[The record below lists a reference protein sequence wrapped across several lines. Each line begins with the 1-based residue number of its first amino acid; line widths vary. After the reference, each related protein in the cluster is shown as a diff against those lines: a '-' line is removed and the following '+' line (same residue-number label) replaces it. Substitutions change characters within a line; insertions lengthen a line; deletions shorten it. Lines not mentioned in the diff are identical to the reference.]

1 MKKIL
6 SLTIFSL
13 FLTLGLT
20 SCKGDSPEPPTPP
33 LEQGRKLLGYV
44 DSDGTS
50 IKTVNYDA
58 QGRITSLAMTQI
70 DANTNKNVNLNLVYR
85 YTNDSIILSI
95 TNLESKA
102 VNKVEYVLDAKH
114 RVVKVILPET
124 DKVEE
129 GIYILSYNNRNQLA
143 GCYANDGENLELTW
157 TDGNISSVISRDE
170 ETKTTNYTYTDYNAK
185 HFLSVDA
192 VFGTP
197 DLLGVDQVLFLQGYY
212 GEYPKNLIKTETVVE
227 DSSTLTYTYEIDA
240 MGYVTKASDSKGKF
254 CVFTW
259 K

>member
-1 MKKIL
+1 M
-6 SLTIFSL
+6 
-13 FLTLGLT
+13 
-20 SCKGDSPEPPTPP
+20 
-33 LEQGRKLLGYV
+33 
-44 DSDGTS
+44 
-50 IKTVNYDA
+50 A
-58 QGRITSLAMTQI
+58 
-70 DANTNKNVNLNLVYR
+70 YR

-102 VNKVEYVLDAKH
+102 VSKVEYVLDAQH
-114 RVVKVILPET
+114 RVVKMILPET
-124 DKVEE
+124 DLAEE
-129 GIYILSYNNRNQLA
+129 EMYILSYNNRNQLA
-143 GCYANDGENLELTW
+143 GYYANDGENLELTW

-185 HFLSVDA
+185 HFLSVGA

-197 DLLGVDQVLFLQGYY
+197 DLLVVDQVLFLQGFY

-227 DSSTLTYTYEIDA
+227 ESSTLTYTYEIDA